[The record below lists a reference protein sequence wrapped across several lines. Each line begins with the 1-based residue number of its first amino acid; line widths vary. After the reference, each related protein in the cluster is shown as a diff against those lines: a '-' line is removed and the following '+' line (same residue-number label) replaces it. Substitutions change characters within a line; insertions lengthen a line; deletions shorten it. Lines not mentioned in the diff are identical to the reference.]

1 VSAISRFG
9 RKITGYGPLWA
20 KALRW
25 VLFLGVFGTVAGAL
39 AFFVL
44 YRMIG
49 IPDAN
54 ADFQTETTSVYYSD
68 GEHKVG
74 TFATQDR
81 DSISGDEMP
90 ESAKAAVVAA
100 EDRTFYTNRGLDFK
114 GIVRAATNN
123 ATSDTTQGAST
134 ITQQYV
140 KVLYL
145 TQDRTLKRKAK
156 EAVLSIKIHNQLSKP
171 EILEGYLNTIYFGNG
186 AYGLE
191 VASQTYFRKPAKE
204 LSVPE
209 SAALATII
217 NNPYAFDPYSENGK
231 ENMLGRYNYVLDGM
245 VTMGTLDADE
255 AEKYLDK
262 LPEFEKKRDVNRYGG
277 TKGYLM
283 SSVERQL
290 KSLEFSDSQI
300 NGGGLKIITTFSYK
314 KQKNAVAAVKETA
327 PGGLK
332 NLRIGMVAI
341 EPGTSAVRAM
351 YGGKDYLKSQLNWA
365 TLGSQPGSTFK
376 PFAVAAALKDG
387 FSLKTSL
394 NGNSPYVF
402 ENGDK
407 VANQGDSGGQSYGR
421 IPFSKAIA
429 SSVNAA
435 FMDITV
441 QMTNGPEK
449 IREAASDAGI
459 PDSVMKKIEPV
470 NVVSLGYAPVPTI
483 DMANAYATYA
493 NEGKSAKW
501 YMIEKVED
509 AQEREL
515 YKHEVIEKR
524 TVSED
529 VAADVTSALQGVVR
543 NGSGTNGRTQCPT
556 AGKTGTA
563 TAGEGDSQH
572 VSSSWFIGYT
582 PKVVTAVMYAR
593 GKGNE
598 NLEGY
603 LPTFFGGQYPAKT
616 FRNFMVPSLTGTEC
630 GTFPPAA
637 NLDGDKGTIYKPP
650 APTCSSD
657 EKLNDSKTRCVK
669 KPEPTPTPTPT
680 PTQEPCAADE
690 QPDGNLG
697 CEEKKPKPDP
707 TTCTPTAT
715 PCPPPPT

>member
-1 VSAISRFG
+1 M
-9 RKITGYGPLWA
+9 
-20 KALRW
+20 
-25 VLFLGVFGTVAGAL
+25 LFLGVFGTVAGAL

-156 EAVLSIKIHNQLSKP
+156 EAVLSIKIHNQMSKP

-245 VTMGTLDADE
+245 VKMGTLDADE
-255 AEKYLDK
+255 AAKYLDK

-290 KSLEFSDSQI
+290 KALEFSDSQI

-351 YGGKDYLKSQLNWA
+351 YGGKDYLESQLNWA

-402 ENGDK
+402 ENGDQ
-407 VANQGDSGGQSYGR
+407 VANQGDSGGQSYGT

-429 SSVNAA
+429 SSVNTA

-441 QMTNGPEK
+441 QMSNGPEK

-459 PDSVMKKIEPV
+459 PDSVMKNIEPV
-470 NVVSLGYAPVPTI
+470 NVVSLGYAAVPTI

-493 NEGKSAKW
+493 NKGKSAKW

-509 AQEREL
+509 AQKREL
-515 YKHEVIEKR
+515 YKHKVVEKQ

-529 VAADVTSALQGVVR
+529 IAADVTSALQGVVS

-563 TAGEGDSQH
+563 TAGADDNQH

-582 PKVVTAVMYAR
+582 PKLVTAVMYAR

-603 LPTFFGGQYPAKT
+603 LLPTFFGGQYPAKT
-616 FRNFMVPSLTGTEC
+616 FANFMIPSLNGTDC
-630 GTFPPAA
+630 GSFPPAA

-650 APTCSSD
+650 APTCGSD

-669 KPEPTPTPTPT
+669 KPEPEPEPEPEPQTKDCEDGTTVTPPEQCPTSEPT
-680 PTQEPCAADE
+680 ASE
-690 QPDGNLG
+690 
-697 CEEKKPKPDP
+697 PKPPIVPD
-707 TTCTPTAT
+707 
-715 PCPPPPT
+715 

>member
-1 VSAISRFG
+1 M
-9 RKITGYGPLWA
+9 
-20 KALRW
+20 
-25 VLFLGVFGTVAGAL
+25 LFLGAFGTVAGAL
-39 AFFVL
+39 AFFAL

-49 IPDAN
+49 VPDAN
-54 ADFQTETTSVYYSD
+54 AEFQTETTTVYYSD

-81 DSISGDEMP
+81 DSISWDEMP
-90 ESAKAAVVAA
+90 ETAKAAVVAA

-114 GIVRAATNN
+114 GIARAARNN
-123 ATSDTTQGAST
+123 ATSDTVQGAST

-145 TQDRTLKRKAK
+145 TQERTLKRKVK
-156 EAVLSIKIHNQLSKP
+156 EAVLSIKIHNQLSKQ

-209 SAALATII
+209 AAALATII

-231 ENMLGRYNYVLDGM
+231 DNMLPRYNYVIDGM
-245 VTMGTLDADE
+245 VTMGTLGADE
-255 AEKYLDK
+255 AAKYLDK

-283 SSVERQL
+283 SSVEKQL
-290 KSLEFSDSQI
+290 KALEFSDTAI
-300 NGGGLKIITTFSYK
+300 NGGGLKIVTTFDYK

-327 PGGLK
+327 PTGLK
-332 NLRIGMVAI
+332 ELRIGLVAI

-351 YGGKDYLKSQLNWA
+351 YGGKDYLDSQLNWA
-365 TLGSQPGSTFK
+365 MLGSQPGSTFK

-394 NGNSPYVF
+394 NGNSPYIF
-402 ENGDK
+402 ENGDR
-407 VANQGDSGGQSYGR
+407 VDNQGDSGGQSYGR

-429 SSVNAA
+429 SSVNTA

-441 QMTNGPEK
+441 QMGNGPEK
-449 IREAASDAGI
+449 IRAAASDAGI
-459 PDSVMKKIEPV
+459 PDSVMDNIEPV

-509 AQEREL
+509 AQKREL
-515 YKHEVIEKR
+515 YKHEVQEKR
-524 TVSED
+524 TVSSD
-529 VAADVTSALQGVVR
+529 IAADVTSALQGVVR

-572 VSSSWFIGYT
+572 VSSSWFVGYT
-582 PKVVTAVMYAR
+582 PKLVTAVMYAR

-598 NLEGY
+598 NIEGY

-616 FRNFMVPSLTGTEC
+616 FANFMRPSLEGTEC
-630 GTFPPAA
+630 GSFPPAA
-637 NLDGDKGTIYKPP
+637 NLDGDKGTVYKAP
-650 APTCSSD
+650 APKCDSD
-657 EKLNDSKTRCVK
+657 EKLNGSKTKCVK
-669 KPEPTPTPTPT
+669 KPEPTPTPVPTTPAPSTPPPSTKLCPDGSTVVPPEQCPVEPT
-680 PTQEPCAADE
+680 P
-690 QPDGNLG
+690 
-697 CEEKKPKPDP
+697 
-707 TTCTPTAT
+707 
-715 PCPPPPT
+715 PPAENPAGFGLFG